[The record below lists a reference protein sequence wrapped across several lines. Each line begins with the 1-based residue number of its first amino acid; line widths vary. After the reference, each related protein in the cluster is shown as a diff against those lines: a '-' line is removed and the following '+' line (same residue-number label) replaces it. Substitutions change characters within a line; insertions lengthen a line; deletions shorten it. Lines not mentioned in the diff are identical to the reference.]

1 MSFEGSVYPKAL
13 SIKCR
18 RSAHVDAC
26 RSRLLLSIPVKSSP
40 CTYIMV
46 QIHSQGQGHLGS
58 FRFFPVTAAL
68 PWRVLHG
75 SPHLTF
81 SREYRR
87 QWHFKARSFSHVHVS
102 WEFHLVFPVHS
113 PGTENSQWFTSSSY
127 ALSVGLFSL
136 CQLGS
141 TAELFSP
148 GAGNGI
154 CCVLIC
160 ICVFRSILVVER
172 CPWEYL
178 ASGRWLL
185 GNASSPCF

>member
-1 MSFEGSVYPKAL
+1 MLMHVEVGYCFPSLWSRPPAHTSWFRSILRVKDTWVLSGSFLLPQLCREGSSMDLHISL
-13 SIKCR
+13 SLGNIAG
-18 RSAHVDAC
+18 SDIL
-26 RSRLLLSIPVKSSP
+26 RL
-40 CTYIMV
+40 
-46 QIHSQGQGHLGS
+46 
-58 FRFFPVTAAL
+58 
-68 PWRVLHG
+68 
-75 SPHLTF
+75 
-81 SREYRR
+81 
-87 QWHFKARSFSHVHVS
+87 SHVHVS